1 MKHHGDTPQHV
12 LVTPHF
18 SVLAGNNQLRLWRRM
33 CVSVL
38 NVLWV
43 IDHLVGH
50 GGKHKL
56 RDKGLERP

>member
-1 MKHHGDTPQHV
+1 M
-12 LVTPHF
+12 VTHPNMF
-18 SVLAGNNQLRLWRRM
+18 WSPLISLCLLAIASSGCGEGYV